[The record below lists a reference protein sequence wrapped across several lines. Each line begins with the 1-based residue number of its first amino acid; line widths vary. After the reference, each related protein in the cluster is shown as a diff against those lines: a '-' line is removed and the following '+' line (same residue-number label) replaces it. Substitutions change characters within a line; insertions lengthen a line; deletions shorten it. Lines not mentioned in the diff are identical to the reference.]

1 MEEEK
6 KTTKKSTVK
15 KDVKKTSPKS
25 KTSKVKETSEKEV
38 KNTPKKDVKKD
49 VKKDDEVSVK
59 IKKGTISMKSIEE
72 NIKATM
78 VDRTTDSMIIDKII
92 SFEKIFSLILAI
104 VSVLNFA
111 FVLLYNKDTR
121 VILFCLGIEIAFI
134 ISQICISIIT
144 SYIKSSVNHFQED
157 RYILKAVE
165 SCLVDVEEEDD

>member
-38 KNTPKKDVKKD
+38 KNTPKKD

-111 FVLLYNKDTR
+111 FVLIYNKDTR

-134 ISQICISIIT
+134 VSQICISIIT

>member
-38 KNTPKKDVKKD
+38 ETTPKKD

-78 VDRTTDSMIIDKII
+78 VDRTTDSMIIDKIV

-134 ISQICISIIT
+134 VSQICISIIT

>member
-38 KNTPKKDVKKD
+38 KNTPKKD

>member
-38 KNTPKKDVKKD
+38 KNTSKKDVKKN
-49 VKKDDEVSVK
+49 DEVSVK
-59 IKKGTISMKSIEE
+59 IKKGTISMKTIEE

-78 VDRTTDSMIIDKII
+78 VDRTTDSMIIGKII

-121 VILFCLGIEIAFI
+121 VILFCLGVEIAFI
-134 ISQICISIIT
+134 VSQICISIIT

>member
-38 KNTPKKDVKKD
+38 KNTPKKD

-134 ISQICISIIT
+134 VSQICISIIT

>member
-6 KTTKKSTVK
+6 KTTKKSAVK

-38 KNTPKKDVKKD
+38 KNTPKKD

-134 ISQICISIIT
+134 VSQICISIIT

>member
-15 KDVKKTSPKS
+15 KDVKKTNSKS

-49 VKKDDEVSVK
+49 DKVSIK
-59 IKKGTISMKSIEE
+59 IKKGTISRESIEE
-72 NIKATM
+72 NMEATI
-78 VDRTTDSMIIDKII
+78 VDRTTDFMIINKIV

-121 VILFCLGIEIAFI
+121 VILFCLGVEIAFI
-134 ISQICISIIT
+134 VSQICISIIT

-165 SCLVDVEEEDD
+165 SCLVDTEEEDD